1 MKTGHKTWVITGGH
15 IPLLSTGTEPEFT
28 SRDTICLLNTNKQ
41 EAKVSMMIYYEDEP
55 PAGPYKIELAASC
68 VRHIRF
74 NDLVDPLPI
83 ALDKKFAAVI
93 ECDMDIVVQF
103 TRMDTSQ
110 DKLAGFITMA
120 YAGDN

>member
-1 MKTGHKTWVITGGH
+1 MKTGHKIWVISGGH
-15 IPLLSTGTEPEFT
+15 IPLLSTGTEPAFT
-28 SRDTICLLNTNKQ
+28 SRDTICVLNINTQ
-41 EAKVSMMIYYEDEP
+41 QAKLSIMIYYEEDP

-74 NDLVDPLPI
+74 NDLVDPLPL

-93 ECDMDIVVQF
+93 ECDLPVVVQF
-103 TRMDTSQ
+103 TRMDTSRPQ
-110 DKLAGFITMA
+110 LAGFTTMA